1 MKLSTRFPAGLALI
15 LCLALALPA
24 LAADFVFK
32 QEFGQ
37 VQPRGGAQIQNPA
50 DGPLRVSNLGSSGQ
64 DGVRIATGNGGN
76 IGPIRWMAPESLPGR
91 GLNVIVDGEDPVG
104 IPCAFATSFTFDDLG
119 RVSFSFD
126 PLTTPVTQ
134 LEVRLYANGNPV
146 FSTGATVGASPLF
159 ESSAPPG
166 GFGGT
171 GPYLP
176 LPPYDDSI
184 FGWIFPGGTQVGLPG
199 QSPMACDM
207 VTFAFPPSMPEVTLL
222 GAEILGLEPQGAIGE
237 LLITEHPS
245 TLFHH
250 AFGAL
255 GGARPQMVDN
265 LGSSG
270 QDGVRVS
277 NLGSSGQDGVCIAL
291 NPDDTGLGV
300 HLVPMEAT
308 PGDVLRFG
316 GLSLSEQPQGRTPL
330 PTITCEYTA
339 DSFFDIWTEV
349 GAADEPSV
357 LRYTLDGAVV
367 AEIQAPRGPARVWT
381 LQPDKTSVQH
391 PYRLE
396 MHAVDGPGFRVE
408 IEFPEPMR
416 CVDGNGGDQDC
427 DGVELEFD
435 APIGG
440 PWYDWDAIE
449 LAALLIL
456 LGDLDIDGCP
466 NGTGGWTGEPII
478 LDAAR
483 GIEKSDIRRGA
494 DGALHVD
501 NLGSS
506 GQDGV
511 RLLAPGGGTGSGL
524 GAAWLSAAPLDPF
537 RGHVTVL
544 KAHGGGGGGGGGG
557 VIVVATAPADPDTNP
572 GEWNVGAD
580 FSALGPDGVTYN
592 VYDQG
597 QLVASVICAGT
608 IEECLGLTA
617 APVSCDVVVD
627 HPDGRPRMRL
637 GLPPLTDYID
647 RSSPLLGTGPADEI
661 EVLFNAV
668 PATPWTQITA
678 LDLLLGG
685 VDGELTVASAGVTDS
700 STSASGPAPLAD
712 ALTLRSPSPNPFNPS
727 TEIAFELTRA
737 AHVTLQVFDLRGQMV
752 RELVRGAR
760 PAGEFRTTW
769 NGLDGGGRPVASGTY
784 VFRLSVGGEVQ
795 MRKGAL
801 LK

>member
-1 MKLSTRFPAGLALI
+1 MKQSIRLPAGLGLA

-37 VQPRGGAQIQNPA
+37 VQTRGGAQVQNPA
-50 DGPLRVSNLGSSGQ
+50 NGPLWVSNLGSSGQ
-64 DGVRIATGNGGN
+64 DGVRISTGNGGS
-76 IGPIRWMAPESLPGR
+76 IGPVRWMAPESLPGR
-91 GLNVIVDGEDPVG
+91 GLNVIIDGEDPAG
-104 IPCAFATSFTFDDLG
+104 IPCAFATSFTYNDLG
-119 RVSFSFD
+119 RVSVSFD

-146 FSTGATVGASPLF
+146 FTADATVGTSPLF

-199 QSPMACDM
+199 MSPMACDM
-207 VTFAFPPSMPEVTLL
+207 VTFAFPSSMPEVTLV
-222 GAEILGLEPQGAIGE
+222 GAEILGLEPQGSVGE
-237 LLITEHPS
+237 LLITEFPS
-245 TLFHH
+245 PLFHH
-250 AFGAL
+250 AFGAV
-255 GGARPQMVDN
+255 GAATPLMVDN

-270 QDGVRVS
+270 QDGVRVG

-308 PGDVLRFG
+308 AGDVLRFG

-330 PTITCEYTA
+330 PEITCTYTA

-349 GAADEPSV
+349 GVADEPSV

-381 LQPDKTSVQH
+381 LPSDTTSVQH

-396 MHAVDGPGFRVE
+396 MHAADGGGFRVE
-408 IEFPEPMR
+408 IEFPELMR
-416 CVDGNGGDQDC
+416 CTDGNGIDQDC

-449 LAALLIL
+449 LAALLVL
-456 LGDLDIDGCP
+456 LGEIDIDGCP
-466 NGTGGWTGEPII
+466 NGTGGWTDGPII

-494 DGALHVD
+494 DGTLRAD

-511 RLLAPGGGTGSGL
+511 RFIAPGGGTGSGM
-524 GAAWLSAAPLDPF
+524 GAAWLSVAPLDPH

-544 KAHGGGGGGGGGG
+544 KAHGGGGGGG
-557 VIVVATAPADPDTNP
+557 VLVLQATPADADTNG
-572 GEWNVGAD
+572 GEWGVSAD
-580 FSALGPDGVTYN
+580 FSALGADGVAYN

-597 QLVASVICAGT
+597 ELVASIICAGT
-608 IEECLGLTA
+608 LEECLGLTA
-617 APVSCDVVVD
+617 APISCEVVID
-627 HPDGRPRMRL
+627 NPDGRPRMRL

-647 RSSPLLGTGPADEI
+647 RTSPVLGTGPADEI
-661 EVLFNAV
+661 EVVYGAV
-668 PATPWTQITA
+668 PATPWTEIVA

-685 VDGELTVASAGVTDS
+685 VDGELTVISAGEIDT
-700 STSASGPAPLAD
+700 STSASGRTPLVG
-712 ALTLRSPSPNPFNPS
+712 ALSLGSPSPNPFNPS
-727 TEIAFELTRA
+727 TEIAFELARA
-737 AHVTLQVFDLRGQMV
+737 ADVTLQVFDLRGQLV
-752 RELVRGAR
+752 RELERGAR
-760 PAGEFRTTW
+760 PAGEFRTRW
-769 NGLDGGGRPVASGTY
+769 NGLDGDGRPVASGTY
-784 VFRLSVGGEVQ
+784 VFRLSAGGEVQ